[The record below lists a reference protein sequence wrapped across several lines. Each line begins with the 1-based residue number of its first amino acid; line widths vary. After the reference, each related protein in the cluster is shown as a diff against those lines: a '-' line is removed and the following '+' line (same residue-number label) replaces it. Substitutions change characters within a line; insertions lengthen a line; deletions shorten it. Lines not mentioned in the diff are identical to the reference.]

1 MAWGDFGYMED
12 GRLGKPY
19 DLGLLTRLAAQA
31 KGKLK
36 LIGLAGFLIL
46 LSTGLDLLLP
56 YLTKTAIDDYIV
68 RQALLVDLAKAGAAQ
83 VKALKQ
89 GLDRKIIS
97 TNDPGKVFVPEKAFK
112 DLDPRVLARLRAD
125 GAIAKEPWHIVSSGP
140 GVSEVMEA
148 RPGLF
153 KEYGDRV
160 LIKSS
165 DLKKLS
171 PDNLYKLRN
180 SDITGLIWLAVIFL
194 GACVLAAGLGFF
206 QQVIL
211 ERAGQEMMF
220 ELRQKLYAHILS
232 RAPSFFTENA
242 VGNLTTRLTN
252 DVQNLNEMYRN
263 SIIALCKDVVLLTGI
278 VVVLLLLDVTL
289 TLVCL
294 VLVPVIAVAA
304 WFFARLAREAFRA
317 LQGHLGRIN
326 ARFQETISGI
336 SVLKLFRAEDYSAN
350 AFSRLNN
357 AYFQAGMRQIK
368 VFAVFMPLAGFFSNL
383 AVALIIWYGGGQVI
397 QDRLSLGALA
407 AFLFYMQMFF
417 RPVRDVAE
425 KYNVLQAAMASAE
438 RIFNIMDNQTAL
450 SVVAKPSPFPDK
462 EHLTVCFEK
471 VTFGYLPSETVLQ
484 DISFAIPA
492 GETWAVVGPTGA
504 GKTSV
509 VNLVLRLY
517 DPWQGRVFLDGVD
530 LRRADP
536 LDLAAKV
543 ALVPQEVFIKS
554 GTIKHNI
561 TLGRERV
568 TEENLDMA
576 LSVTGA
582 GEFVNRLEKGL
593 HTKVGSGGQGLSAG
607 QRQLIALA
615 RALAGDPGLLVLDE
629 ATSAVDPVSEKQI
642 QRALPKVMQ
651 GRTSLVVAHRLST
664 VRRADNILVMKK
676 GRICEQGTH
685 AELLKKNGVYAGLV
699 RHERLRG

>member
-1 MAWGDFGYMED
+1 MEE
-12 GRLGKPY
+12 GSLGKPY
-19 DLGLLTRLAAQA
+19 DLGLLSRLAAQA
-31 KGKLK
+31 KGKLR
-36 LIGLAGFLIL
+36 LIGLAGLLIL

-68 RQALLVDLAKAGAAQ
+68 RQALWVDLTKAGADQ
-83 VKALKQ
+83 VKALKK
-89 GLDRKIIS
+89 GIGPKII
-97 TNDPGKVFVPEKAFK
+97 TTQDPDRVFVPEKAFK
-112 DLDPRVLARLRAD
+112 ELDPRVLATLRAD
-125 GAIAKEPWHIVSSGP
+125 GAISKEPWHMVKKGP
-140 GVSEVMEA
+140 GAAGVMEKN
-148 RPGLF
+148 PGLF
-153 KEYGDRV
+153 REYGDQI
-160 LIKSS
+160 LIRSKN
-165 DLKKLS
+165 LEKLS
-171 PDNLYKLRN
+171 PDELYQLRQ
-180 SDITGLIWLAVIFL
+180 SDINGLIWLAVIFL
-194 GACVLAAGLGFF
+194 GACIVAAALGFL
-206 QQVIL
+206 QQVLL

-220 ELRQKLYAHILS
+220 ELRQKLYSHILS
-232 RAPSFFTENA
+232 RAPQFFTKSA
-242 VGNLTTRLTN
+242 VGKLTTRLTN

-336 SVLKLFRAEDYSAN
+336 SVLKLFRAEGYSAK
-350 AFSRLNN
+350 AFARLNN
-357 AYFQAGMRQIK
+357 AYFQAGMRQIR

-397 QDRLSLGALA
+397 QDRLSLGTLA

-438 RIFNIMDNQTAL
+438 RIFNIMDDETSLPVFAQP
-450 SVVAKPSPFPDK
+450 KDFPTK
-462 EHLTVCFEK
+462 NHMTVGFEN
-471 VTFGYLPSETVLQ
+471 VTFGYEPAIPVLH

-517 DPWQGRVFLDGVD
+517 DPWQGRVLLDGVD
-530 LRRADP
+530 LTQADP

-554 GTIKHNI
+554 GTIRHNI
-561 TLGRERV
+561 TLGRDQV
-568 TEENLDMA
+568 TERALDQA
-576 LSVTGA
+576 LAITGA
-582 GEFVNRLEKGL
+582 NEFVKRLEKGL
-593 HTKVGSGGQGLSAG
+593 QTRVGSGGQGLSAG

-629 ATSAVDPVSEKQI
+629 ATSSVDPVSEKQI
-642 QRALPKVMQ
+642 QKALPKVMQ

-664 VRRADNILVMKK
+664 VRRADRILVMKK
-676 GRICEQGTH
+676 GRICEQGMH
-685 AELLKKNGVYAGLV
+685 NELLALDGVYAGLV